1 MMQRFSFE
9 HDGLT
14 LSYLDVGGDRPLIIA
29 LHAMWME
36 ARSFEDF
43 ATSMPEWRVVSRIA
57 GNGAQRPFI

>member
-9 HDGLT
+9 HDGMT

-43 ATSMPEWRVVSRIA
+43 AT
-57 GNGAQRPFI
+57 